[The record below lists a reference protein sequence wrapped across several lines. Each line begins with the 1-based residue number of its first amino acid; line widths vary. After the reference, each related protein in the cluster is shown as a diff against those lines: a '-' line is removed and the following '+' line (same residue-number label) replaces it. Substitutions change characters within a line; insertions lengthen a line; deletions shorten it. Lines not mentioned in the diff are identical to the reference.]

1 MVKKVVIAI
10 FMIMAI
16 GGGAWYY
23 FNQTRHTRI
32 ETILGNP
39 KAYVGKEVTI
49 EGEVTD
55 RTAFFTTVKFFRV
68 RDKTGEIIVV
78 TKKALPEVRSTV
90 RVKGSVD
97 EAFPVGDQKFV
108 VLAGEFVE
116 EKDRNK

>member
-1 MVKKVVIAI
+1 MIRKFVISI
-10 FMIMAI
+10 LIVMAI

-23 FNQTRHTRI
+23 FSRTHHTSI

-39 KAYVGKEVTI
+39 KAYEGKEVTI

-55 RTAFFTTVKFFRV
+55 RTAFFTALKFYRV

-78 TKKALPEVRSTV
+78 TKKTLPEVRSTV
-90 RVKGSVD
+90 RVKGGID
-97 EAFPVGDQKFV
+97 EAFPVGDQKLV

-116 EKDRNK
+116 EKGVSK